1 MGPSAS
7 DWRRTA
13 VGFALAGTVRMLP
26 AVYDGGAV
34 DFERV
39 LRLLSGF
46 FEGASLDWGV
56 IGGLAMAVYG
66 PGRTTLD
73 VDIVVDG
80 ENQDGLIT
88 FLESHGYTTLHR
100 STGYSNHLHSDPDL
114 GRVDVVYLRGDTSR
128 SVLSAATV
136 RPGPGGA
143 PIPVPRAEHLAA
155 MKAFAIKNDP
165 RRAARELADI
175 RDLLAAPGIDRDE
188 VREYLIRYGLEGL
201 LDRLEEA

>member
-1 MGPSAS
+1 M
-7 DWRRTA
+7 
-13 VGFALAGTVRMLP
+13 
-26 AVYDGGAV
+26 

-46 FEGASLDWGV
+46 FEEASLDWGV

-66 PGRTTLD
+66 VGRTTLD

-80 ENQDGLIT
+80 EHQDRLIA
-88 FLESHGYTTLHR
+88 FLESQGYRTLYR

-128 SVLSAATV
+128 RVLSALTV

-143 PIPVPRAEHLAA
+143 PIPVPRPEHVAA

-165 RRAARELADI
+165 RRSARELADI
-175 RDLLAAPGIDRDE
+175 RELLGAPGVDRAE
-188 VREYLIRYGLEGL
+188 VREYLARYGLEHL
-201 LDRLEEA
+201 LERLEGP